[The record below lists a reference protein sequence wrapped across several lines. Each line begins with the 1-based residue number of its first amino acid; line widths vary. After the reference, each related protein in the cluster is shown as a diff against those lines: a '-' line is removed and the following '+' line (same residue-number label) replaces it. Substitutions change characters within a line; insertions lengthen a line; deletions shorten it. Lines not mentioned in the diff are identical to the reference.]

1 MMRATRKISHML
13 RTMLVGLGGIALLS
27 ACASEAQVELQR
39 ALPCP
44 GVGIL
49 GGTEN
54 LTSFSG
60 AGNDITDIALTAE
73 LERVVSRC
81 EYDIDDGIIYVDLAV
96 RGIAEI
102 GPAATSREVTV
113 PMFIALTEIN
123 SRVLRKDT
131 FLLPLTFEGNQRTTS
146 FIHTI
151 EETKVPYVARI
162 DGSAYEILV
171 GFQLTPEELAYN
183 KRDR

>member
-1 MMRATRKISHML
+1 MMRATQEISYRLKMFIVSALML
-13 RTMLVGLGGIALLS
+13 GLLS
-27 ACASEAQVELQR
+27 ACASEAQTELER

-49 GGTEN
+49 GGAEN

-60 AGNDITDIALTAE
+60 AGNDITDIAITAE

-81 EYDIDDGIIYVDLAV
+81 EYDIDDGIIYVDLAL
-96 RGIAEI
+96 RGAAEI
-102 GPAATSREVTV
+102 GPAATSREVMV

-131 FLLPLTFEGNQRTTS
+131 FLLPVTFEGNQRTTN

-151 EETKVPYVARI
+151 EETKVPYIARI

-183 KRDR
+183 NRDR